1 MKSKFGL
8 IIFFIL
14 FCSLLL
20 MPVSCTSSENDNASS
35 GIRWYSYNEGISLG
49 KDKKKK
55 VFINFYADWCGYC
68 KVMEKETFKDNSVVS
83 YLNENFISIR
93 VNSDNDK
100 KTASS
105 YNVSALPA
113 TWFLEES
120 GEKLTNLPGYVPPD
134 KMLLIL
140 KFINTESYKKMKYS
154 EFIKKGM

>member
-1 MKSKFGL
+1 MPLQESNGIHTMKGYHSEKIRKKRFL
-8 IIFFIL
+8 SIFTQTGAATARL
-14 FCSLLL
+14 
-20 MPVSCTSSENDNASS
+20 
-35 GIRWYSYNEGISLG
+35 W
-49 KDKKKK
+49 KKR
-55 VFINFYADWCGYC
+55 
-68 KVMEKETFKDNSVVS
+68 TFKDNSVVS

-100 KTASS
+100 KTASAF
-105 YNVSALPA
+105 NVSALPA

-154 EFIKKGM
+154 EFIKKSM